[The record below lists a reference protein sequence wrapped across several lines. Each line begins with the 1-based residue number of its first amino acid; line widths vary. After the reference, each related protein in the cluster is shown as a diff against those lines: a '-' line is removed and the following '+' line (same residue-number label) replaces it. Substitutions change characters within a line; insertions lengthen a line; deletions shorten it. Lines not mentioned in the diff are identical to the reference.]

1 MKPSQ
6 IITGSANSNPLTFT
20 YTIYEDD
27 VYYSYSS
34 GSNVYILKGVS
45 LKVIQVLTG
54 HQNDVTCVSWLSND
68 TKLLTSSS
76 HEIFLYVLNKERGLW
91 EHVFTIPSQFEITAL
106 SWLQS
111 NSFIVGGHSQIV
123 KWKLDQQ
130 AIMKNYQINNG
141 GVNGSTNNSNN
152 NNNST
157 SSPNSTSSNKNNLD
171 QEFSSTTTTNKIN
184 LNSSG
189 NNTPTSSVLNSN
201 TQVRVA
207 NEKFLQDQRMKEQKL
222 FNKQAQVVWKT
233 DSSSPINNLS
243 CSPDGS
249 FFATCGKFDRL
260 IKVWFLQKKSKAK
273 LLAEEQ
279 QIKLQQEQL
288 SLLLQREELAKQKNS
303 KGAYKEQFNKL
314 TNKGPIY
321 KTNKIGF
328 DEVVSSG
335 GVGTAE
341 DSNDINTELNKRDK
355 LQKEKERER
364 GGVDGSSSNK
374 NKDKSNEPKEEE
386 KQSIEELQRQLN
398 QLKEIFNKQKNK
410 KFEGET
416 YGFIY
421 LPHPRSITWI
431 SWRNRKTSTHNILL
445 TNCKD
450 GVVRLWQQSPQSRRL
465 QFNVSSIIPS
475 GSDIVDWV
483 YSQNEDKFDI
493 FNKNNND
500 NNNNNNNNTNENNSV
515 SVNKLSKSSSGTT
528 STSLNNNSN
537 NNNNNSTDDS
547 NSYLRSHDF
556 KLHLTNPILLRQK
569 DSLAKTKQIVDWII
583 VIKLDGS
590 LVLWK
595 LRTDDS
601 MTKQTSSL
609 SIWINSQILSPQEIG
624 PNRII
629 SLYQPMSLTDN
640 TPGSIKVC
648 FNSFNGAISS
658 RRFYIQNQNQ
668 TQITNA
674 SPVSR
679 CYGHKSTIK
688 KLATSKNSPYLSS
701 LDYQNNVII
710 WNSTD
715 SSKIQSPNYL
725 IDIGSFPSY
734 YSMTWSPNQKFC
746 FFSNRDGIF
755 VYYIEISQ
763 ENYVKSSLLSI
774 GMIEESTLEDD
785 WIDEVH
791 IVDPLNLIYHYN
803 SMDFVKNGNINKN
816 RCNGESSVLLPY
828 QFFLIGLNKHSD
840 KLYVWGVSVEKDFK
854 YSSSSSP
861 SILKSKLLA
870 TKEFE
875 RDSRISCICAAPKG
889 IFDMTTINKMNKNQ
903 NDDYSDND
911 DNDDENNET
920 KYNNEDRVVIT
931 HPICVT
937 GSIDGY
943 VSVFGITPKI
953 SFVKVDNNDD
963 EEEEIK
969 FEDWTIGE
977 MGGYHAYQQPV
988 ESVKAAYF
996 GRFASKAFSTNPN
1009 PEIHIWELESHT
1021 PKLRLED
1028 TIKFYIDSEIPQAT
1042 TTNSTTT
1049 IATPS
1054 NTPQVIITSPTSG
1067 IGAFKSPPLTT
1078 TISLKTSTTNVVA
1091 SSSSLAHE
1099 DIIGCCFSFVSLDDG
1114 SYSVAFGYGNQVKIL
1129 NKPVDRVIG
1138 SYKRPWVQTHNY
1150 DDLTSPC
1157 SSLEWGKDLSLY
1169 VSAGNQIMVF
1179 TKWSKLNNIS
1189 DSLALSQFQTVGHDY
1204 NTKLNSIYHQH
1215 SELQRPLPMYHPKF
1229 LTEYMMAGKFGVVEK
1244 ILKHVCQFLFERY
1257 GDLDDLPKTPV
1268 FIPPLSIEEIIHFDE
1283 FTITNSKSKKTGTS
1297 DDMDKMN
1304 SIDKNNHNNNYE
1316 DDDDEDD
1323 DNDSD
1328 KDVLL
1333 ENSNK
1338 FTKRQARKLSEI
1350 LSSIKLGNLSSS
1362 EQIQLLAVTDTYGEI
1377 GEMRGGLDENGSR
1390 FILSAK
1396 VFQFLRRSLPPQDRP
1411 ISLSTTDILWALHSE
1426 AQETILSTCFP
1437 TDPDWE
1443 ALKQIGAGLWIKS
1456 PSTLRNVV
1464 EKLAKTTY
1472 ILKRDPRECSLY
1484 YLALGKKGALVALHK
1499 ASKDVKQVEFLSQD
1513 FTQAKWIT
1521 AANKSAFLLQSK
1533 HKYEL
1538 AASLFLLAGQL
1549 KKAVNLLL
1557 QMQGDFQLALVISR
1571 LYEGENGECSR
1582 MIIEDHIIPHAK
1594 KTNDRSL
1601 LSIGNWLLKK
1611 YEDAVTC
1618 LIPSVSIDGDRKLD
1632 EDENNPQRGY
1642 SLGVSGNSTPI
1653 GMSSRNSMVSSPI
1666 NRSTTGTNYSNATTI
1681 TTQAVSPISQQLR
1694 ASQLGPSIL
1703 YFFRFLKNHVQLRQL
1718 SEDKKREDEFL
1729 RTSSYSYFNSG
1740 CSLLALENIE
1750 RLEASHP
1757 KILTDNQERQE
1768 AEKLEKLKQ
1777 QEKDRLEKERLEKE
1791 RLEKEK
1797 QKSNDLGL
1805 DFGGGGGSG
1814 GFFNKPSYDLG
1825 LDFGGGSGGS
1835 SSGFFNKTSSND
1847 LGLDFGAPS
1856 KPSTSSS
1863 SYMGLDFNAPSQ
1875 SSSSTSN
1882 DLGLDFGASTPKPT
1896 TSSSNYMGLDFNT
1909 PSQSSSSNNYG
1920 LDFDAPTPKPTTSS
1934 NYMGLDF
1941 NTPSQSS
1948 SSTSNDLGLDFGA
1961 PTPKPTTSSSNYMG
1975 LDFNTPSQS
1984 SSSNNYGLDF
1994 GAPSST
2000 SSTNNNNWDFLDSN
2014 KPKEESIKEIEEEK
2028 SNKDKEDKAALSA
2041 SEASLKAPTFIPS
2054 KKEKLSLYSLV
2065 DNELKAKLVVKV
2077 LLETIMET
2085 READNWDEKF
2095 KDFKESLEYL
2105 CKKNQLIP
2113 KEIVKSLIEYC
2124 SNRQYVYQVIQLSK
2138 YNVNNSNNNNE
2149 DGDEKAMDILELIS
2163 ISIIKSLLRFDDDN
2177 ILMLMNSSASQP
2189 LLTVSLEIYQSI
2201 MSIDKRYHS
2210 HSLILSTVYMML
2222 FLLGYGSQR
2231 FDVLLVLFKNKNS
2244 IQQFNK
2250 FIDQIKQLPVRGYN
2264 DTENVELMGDENYN
2278 DDDDDFDMDDEDAE
2292 ILDKEELKRIND
2304 EKKLIFKF
2312 LKRFFDF
2319 LSLKYFKLCFDQL
2332 VKTLPYHQV
2341 FDSVNQRL
2349 SLWVGSSQS
2358 KLLHVP
2364 QKILDQFNNN
2374 TSKTTIENFLEVL
2387 KPYKEFNSTDQYQ
2400 IWKVL
2405 ITNQKELLDYI
2416 ILGIEIILPSEVN
2429 GNNIGG
2435 GGNKTNKNNE
2445 PMPLKKIS
2453 SQVQFGSGGSKIKFE
2468 EEIELYKD
2476 SDLLQ
2481 SFCLDP
2487 TSPELN
2493 VMAIATTRGIREID
2507 HKQLVNEIKE
2517 EHDIDP
2523 SENLIS
2529 SPSSNRDNRR
2539 PRITGKSVSSLNISK
2554 GKISTVFSGLRS
2566 SRQMDHNIIVQCL
2579 ESHPNSSFYLSGG
2592 IDGSVCLWQFGIP
2605 EVLTAYQLPQK
2616 PRIVRCKFNQSG
2628 TKFGACDM
2636 AGNILLWQFAAQE
2649 DTLKP
2654 FYSLQAHSK
2663 QCLDFTFLN
2672 SGSLLATAGISNSD
2686 SKSRDICL
2694 WDVLLP
2700 PNKSLIASYTDQENG
2715 ASSIVYSPKR
2725 QTIIVGGKKGSL
2737 SLYDIRTHKQL
2748 DSFKAH
2754 HLNTKSL
2761 ALDPFEEFVCSGSS
2775 DGNIKIWSL
2784 PSMTC
2789 LNTFEDAHKKQT
2801 FVRPTGVFKSPV
2813 STYGVMQVRLE
2824 NNGLFSCGSDGRV
2837 TKRSYYKL

>member
-54 HQNDVTCVSWLSND
+54 HQSDVTCVSWLSND

-106 SWLQS
+106 SWLQP
-111 NSFIVGGHSQIV
+111 NSFIVGGNSQIV
-123 KWKLDQQ
+123 KWKIDQQ

-141 GVNGSTNNSNN
+141 GSDGVNNSSNSAASPVSPNN
-152 NNNST
+152 NN
-157 SSPNSTSSNKNNLD
+157 NKNNLD
-171 QEFSSTTTTNKIN
+171 LEFSSTTTTTNKIN
-184 LNSSG
+184 LNGSG
-189 NNTPTSSVLNSN
+189 NNTPTTSALVNA
-201 TQVRVA
+201 QVRVT

-222 FNKQAQVVWKT
+222 FNKQAQIVWKT
-233 DSSSPINNLS
+233 DSSSAINNLS

-321 KTNKIGF
+321 KANKIGF

-341 DSNDINTELNKRDK
+341 DSTNINTELNKRDK
-355 LQKEKERER
+355 LQKEKEKER
-364 GGVDGSSSNK
+364 GSDSSIK
-374 NKDKSNEPKEEE
+374 NKDAPKEEE
-386 KQSIEELQRQLN
+386 KQSIEELQKQLN
-398 QLKEIFNKQKNK
+398 QLKEMFNKQKNK

-493 FNKNNND
+493 FNKNNDENNTND
-500 NNNNNNNNTNENNSV
+500 ENNNNNNNNNSNNNSG
-515 SVNKLSKSSSGTT
+515 SGGKLSKSSSGTT
-528 STSLNNNSN
+528 GTSLNN
-537 NNNNNSTDDS
+537 NNNNNSSDDS

-668 TQITNA
+668 TQISNA

-688 KLATSKNSPYLSS
+688 KLAASKNSPYLSS
-701 LDYQNNVII
+701 LDYENNVII

-746 FFSNRDGIF
+746 FFSNRDGVF
-755 VYYIEISQ
+755 VYYIEVSQ

-791 IVDPLNLIYHYN
+791 IVDPLHLIYNCH
-803 SMDFVKNGNINKN
+803 SMDFDQNKINNN
-816 RCNGESSVLLPY
+816 RRSGGESSVLLPY

-875 RDSRISCICAAPKG
+875 RDSRLSCICAAPKG
-889 IFDMTTINKMNKNQ
+889 IFDTTTVNKMNKSK
-903 NDDYSDND
+903 DDYSSNS
-911 DNDDENNET
+911 
-920 KYNNEDRVVIT
+920 NEDYDGDNSQQDDSIDRDRVILT

-943 VSVFGITPKI
+943 ISVLGITPKI
-953 SFVKVDNNDD
+953 SFIKVEGEDQ
-963 EEEEIK
+963 EQIR

-977 MGGYHAYQQPV
+977 MAGHHAYQQPV

-1028 TIKFYIDSEIPQAT
+1028 TIKFYVDSELPT
-1042 TTNSTTT
+1042 LT
-1049 IATPS
+1049 
-1054 NTPQVIITSPTSG
+1054 TPQVIVTSPNASG

-1078 TISLKTSTTNVVA
+1078 TISLKTSTSTA
-1091 SSSSLAHE
+1091 LTHE
-1099 DIIGCCFSFVSLDDG
+1099 EIIACCFSFISLDDG
-1114 SYSVAFGYGNQVKIL
+1114 SYSVAFGFGNQVKIL
-1129 NKPVDRVIG
+1129 SKPVDRVIG

-1189 DSLALSQFQTVGHDY
+1189 DNLALSQFQTIGHDY
-1204 NTKLNSIYHQH
+1204 NTKLNSIYSQH
-1215 SELQRPLPMYHPKF
+1215 SELQRSLPMYHPKL

-1244 ILKHVCQFLFERY
+1244 ILKHVCQFLFERF
-1257 GDLDDLPKTPV
+1257 GDLDDFPKTPV
-1268 FIPPLSIEEIIHFDE
+1268 FIPPVSIEEIIHYDE
-1283 FTITNSKSKKTGTS
+1283 LNSKSKKTGTS

-1304 SIDKNNHNNNYE
+1304 LIEHDKNDYD
-1316 DDDDEDD
+1316 DDDDEDENDPSD
-1323 DNDSD
+1323 DDID
-1328 KDVLL
+1328 FK
-1333 ENSNK
+1333 NSNK

-1350 LSSIKLGNLSSS
+1350 LSSIRLGNLSSS

-1377 GEMRGGLDENGSR
+1377 GEMSGGLDENGSR
-1390 FILSAK
+1390 FILGAK
-1396 VFQFLRRSLPPQDRP
+1396 VFQFLRRSLPPLDRP

-1426 AQETILSTCFP
+1426 AQETILSSCFP
-1437 TDPDWE
+1437 TDPDWD

-1499 ASKDVKQVEFLSQD
+1499 ASRDVKQVEFLSQD

-1549 KKAVNLLL
+1549 KKAVNLLI

-1582 MIIEDHIIPHAK
+1582 MIIEDHIIPLAK

-1601 LSIGNWLLKK
+1601 LSICNWLLKK

-1618 LIPSVSIDGDRKLD
+1618 LIPSVQIDDDRKLD
-1632 EDENNPQRGY
+1632 EDDTQRNYG
-1642 SLGVSGNSTPI
+1642 LGVSGNSTPL

-1666 NRSTTGTNYSNATTI
+1666 NRSVAGTNFSNVTSTTMAS
-1681 TTQAVSPISQQLR
+1681 QAVSPITQQLR

-1718 SEDKKREDEFL
+1718 SEEKKKEDEFL

-1757 KILTDNQERQE
+1757 KILTDNQERLE
-1768 AEKLEKLKQ
+1768 VEKLEKLEKLKQ
-1777 QEKDRLEKERLEKE
+1777 QEID

-1797 QKSNDLGL
+1797 QQSNGLGL
-1805 DFGGGGGSG
+1805 DFGGGGS
-1814 GFFNKPSYDLG
+1814 GFFSKPSYDLG
-1825 LDFGGGSGGS
+1825 LDFGGGGSGFFSKPSHDLGLDFGGGGGGGGGS
-1835 SSGFFNKTSSND
+1835 SDFFSKPSASND
-1847 LGLDFGAPS
+1847 LGLDFGSPS
-1856 KPSTSSS
+1856 KP
-1863 SYMGLDFNAPSQ
+1863 P
-1875 SSSSTSN
+1875 
-1882 DLGLDFGASTPKPT
+1882 
-1896 TSSSNYMGLDFNT
+1896 
-1909 PSQSSSSNNYG
+1909 
-1920 LDFDAPTPKPTTSS
+1920 TSS

-1941 NTPSQSS
+1941 NT
-1948 SSTSNDLGLDFGA
+1948 
-1961 PTPKPTTSSSNYMG
+1961 
-1975 LDFNTPSQS
+1975 
-1984 SSSNNYGLDF
+1984 
-1994 GAPSST
+1994 
-2000 SSTNNNNWDFLDSN
+2000 STNNNNSSWDFLES
-2014 KPKEESIKEIEEEK
+2014 KPKEESIKEIEEEQ
-2028 SNKDKEDKAALSA
+2028 SNKDKEDKATLSA
-2041 SEASLKAPTFIPS
+2041 SEASLNKPTFVPS

-2085 READNWDEKF
+2085 RESDNWDDKF
-2095 KDFKESLEYL
+2095 KDFKDSLEYL

-2113 KEIVKSLIEYC
+2113 KEIIKSLVEYC

-2138 YNVNNSNNNNE
+2138 YSVVDSGS
-2149 DGDEKAMDILELIS
+2149 GDEKAMEVLELIS

-2189 LLTVSLEIYQSI
+2189 LLTVSLEIHQSI
-2201 MSIDKRYHS
+2201 MSIDKRYHN

-2222 FLLGYGSQR
+2222 FLLSYGSQR
-2231 FDVLLVLFKNKNS
+2231 FDVLLVLFKNKNT
-2244 IQQFNK
+2244 IQQFNQ
-2250 FIDQIKQLPVRGYN
+2250 FIDQVRQLPIRGYK
-2264 DTENVELMGDENYN
+2264 DTENIEILGGGDGKDDKDNIDM
-2278 DDDDDFDMDDEDAE
+2278 DDDDDADE
-2292 ILDKEELKRIND
+2292 IFDKEELKRINE

-2319 LSLKYFKLCFDQL
+2319 LSLKYFKQCFDQL
-2332 VKTLPYHQV
+2332 VKALPYHQV

-2349 SLWVGSSQS
+2349 SLWIGSSQS

-2364 QKILDQFNNN
+2364 EKILDQFKNN
-2374 TSKTTIENFLEVL
+2374 TTKTTIENFLEVL
-2387 KPYKEFNSTDQYQ
+2387 RPYKEFNTTDQYQ
-2400 IWKVL
+2400 IWKIL
-2405 ITNQKELLDYI
+2405 ITNQKELLDHI
-2416 ILGIEIILPSEVN
+2416 LLGIEIVLPDAN
-2429 GNNIGG
+2429 GANTAA
-2435 GGNKTNKNNE
+2435 NKANKNNE

-2453 SQVQFGSGGSKIKFE
+2453 SQVQFGSGSGKIKFE

-2507 HKQLVNEIKE
+2507 HKQLVSEVRDE
-2517 EHDIDP
+2517 YDIDP
-2523 SENLIS
+2523 SENLVS
-2529 SPSSNRDNRR
+2529 SPSSHNRR
-2539 PRITGKSVSSLNISK
+2539 PRISGKSASSLNISK

-2566 SRQMDHNIIVQCL
+2566 NRQMDHNIIVQCL

-2672 SGSLLATAGISNSD
+2672 SGSLLATAGISNGD
-2686 SKSRDICL
+2686 NKSRDICL

-2700 PNKSLIASYTDQENG
+2700 PNKSLIASYADQENG

>member
-54 HQNDVTCVSWLSND
+54 HQSDVTCVSWLSND

-130 AIMKNYQINNG
+130 TIMKNYQINNG
-141 GVNGSTNNSNN
+141 GGVSSGSGSSSANN
-152 NNNST
+152 NYNYNST
-157 SSPNSTSSNKNNLD
+157 SSPNSTSSSSFGKNNSLD

-189 NNTPTSSVLNSN
+189 NNTPTTSALNNN
-201 TQVRVA
+201 TQVRVN
-207 NEKFLQDQRMKEQKL
+207 NEKFLQDQRIKEQKL
-222 FNKQAQVVWKT
+222 FNKQAQIVWKT

-288 SLLLQREELAKQKNS
+288 SLLLQREELAKQKNR

-321 KTNKIGF
+321 KANKIGF

-335 GVGTAE
+335 GIGTGE

-355 LQKEKERER
+355 LQKEKEREK
-364 GGVDGSSSNK
+364 GGDANK
-374 NKDKSNEPKEEE
+374 NKEQQQQQQQPQKEE
-386 KQSIEELQRQLN
+386 QSIEELQKQLN

-493 FNKNNND
+493 FNKNNEDNNIND
-500 NNNNNNNNTNENNSV
+500 EKNNSNSNNNNNAGGGFSGG
-515 SVNKLSKSSSGTT
+515 KLSKSSSGTT
-528 STSLNNNSN
+528 GTSLNSNS

-688 KLATSKNSPYLSS
+688 KLAASKNSPYLSS

-803 SMDFVKNGNINKN
+803 SMDFDKNKVNNDSSRRNGGGG
-816 RCNGESSVLLPY
+816 GESSVLLPY

-903 NDDYSDND
+903 NEDFSDND
-911 DNDDENNET
+911 DDDNNDDNNNNNNNE
-920 KYNNEDRVVIT
+920 KYNNEDRVVLT
-931 HPICVT
+931 HPICIT

-953 SFVKVDNNDD
+953 SFVKGGDS
-963 EEEEIK
+963 EEEIK

-1028 TIKFYIDSEIPQAT
+1028 TIKFYIDSEIPQAIT
-1042 TTNSTTT
+1042 TTTTT
-1049 IATPS
+1049 TTTAIATPL

-1078 TISLKTSTTNVVA
+1078 TILLKASTNNVGVGTALAA

-1099 DIIGCCFSFVSLDDG
+1099 DIISCCFSFVSLDDG

-1179 TKWSKLNNIS
+1179 TKWSKLNNIN
-1189 DSLALSQFQTVGHDY
+1189 DNLALSQFQTVGHDY

-1244 ILKHVCQFLFERY
+1244 ILKHVCQFLFEKY
-1257 GDLDDLPKTPV
+1257 DDLNDLPKSPV

-1283 FTITNSKSKKTGTS
+1283 FTNSKSKKTGTS
-1297 DDMDKMN
+1297 DDMDRMN
-1304 SIDKNNHNNNYE
+1304 SIDKNNHNDRNDRNK
-1316 DDDDEDD
+1316 DDDDDD
-1323 DNDSD
+1323 DDDDDSD
-1328 KDVLL
+1328 RDEL

-1437 TDPDWE
+1437 TDPDWD

-1456 PSTLRNVV
+1456 PSTLINVV

-1472 ILKRDPRECSLY
+1472 IQRRDPRECSLY

-1499 ASKDVKQVEFLSQD
+1499 ASKDIKQVEFLSQD

-1582 MIIEDHIIPHAK
+1582 MIIEDHIIPLAK

-1601 LSIGNWLLKK
+1601 LSICNWLLKK
-1611 YEDAVTC
+1611 YEDAITC

-1632 EDENNPQRGY
+1632 EDDNNQRGGGGGGY

-1666 NRSTTGTNYSNATTI
+1666 NRSTTGTNYSNATGTTL
-1681 TTQAVSPISQQLR
+1681 TTQVVSPISQQLR

-1718 SEDKKREDEFL
+1718 SEDKKKEDEFL

-1757 KILTDNQERQE
+1757 TILTDNQERQE
-1768 AEKLEKLKQ
+1768 VEKLEKLKQ
-1777 QEKDRLEKERLEKE
+1777 QQQEKEKEKE

-1805 DFGGGGGSG
+1805 DFGGGGGGS

-1825 LDFGGGSGGS
+1825 LDFGGGGGS
-1835 SSGFFNKTSSND
+1835 SSGFFSKPSND
-1847 LGLDFGAPS
+1847 LGLDFGSAPS
-1856 KPSTSSS
+1856 KPTSS
-1863 SYMGLDFNAPSQ
+1863 SYMGLDFNTPTQ
-1875 SSSSTSN
+1875 SNSN
-1882 DLGLDFGASTPKPT
+1882 DLGLDFGSTPSKPS
-1896 TSSSNYMGLDFNT
+1896 TSSSYMGLDFNT
-1909 PSQSSSSNNYG
+1909 PTQSSSSNSNNYG
-1920 LDFDAPTPKPTTSS
+1920 LDFGS
-1934 NYMGLDF
+1934 
-1941 NTPSQSS
+1941 TPS
-1948 SSTSNDLGLDFGA
+1948 
-1961 PTPKPTTSSSNYMG
+1961 KPENSSSNYMG

-2000 SSTNNNNWDFLDSN
+2000 TTNNNNNNRWELLDT
-2014 KPKEESIKEIEEEK
+2014 
-2028 SNKDKEDKAALSA
+2028 
-2041 SEASLKAPTFIPS
+2041 TFIPS
-2054 KKEKLSLYSLV
+2054 KKEKLSLYSLI
-2065 DNELKAKLVVKV
+2065 DNELKDKLVVKV

-2085 READNWDEKF
+2085 READNWDEEF

-2105 CKKNQLIP
+2105 CKKNQVNSKRNL
-2113 KEIVKSLIEYC
+2113 
-2124 SNRQYVYQVIQLSK
+2124 IQLTK
-2138 YNVNNSNNNNE
+2138 YNNNNNNNSNNNE

-2231 FDVLLVLFKNKNS
+2231 FDVLLVLFKNKNT
-2244 IQQFNK
+2244 IQQFNQ
-2250 FIDQIKQLPVRGYN
+2250 FIDQIKQLPIRSYK
-2264 DTENVELMGDENYN
+2264 DTENNELIGAGDNNN
-2278 DDDDDFDMDDEDAE
+2278 DDDDDFDMDDEDDDPNE

-2304 EKKLIFKF
+2304 EKKLIYKF

-2319 LSLKYFKLCFDQL
+2319 LSLKYFKQCFDQL
-2332 VKTLPYHQV
+2332 VKALPYHQV

-2349 SLWVGSSQS
+2349 SLWIGSSQS

-2364 QKILDQFNNN
+2364 QKILDQFTNN
-2374 TSKTTIENFLEVL
+2374 TTKTTIENFLELL
-2387 KPYKEFNSTDQYQ
+2387 KSYKEFNSTDQYQ
-2400 IWKVL
+2400 IWKIL
-2405 ITNQKELLDYI
+2405 ITNQKELLDHI
-2416 ILGIEIILPSEVN
+2416 ILGIEITLPVDIN
-2429 GNNIGG
+2429 GGNN
-2435 GGNKTNKNNE
+2435 NNNNSKVNKNNE
-2445 PMPLKKIS
+2445 PMPLKKVG
-2453 SQVQFGSGGSKIKFE
+2453 SQVQFGGGSGKIKFE
-2468 EEIELYKD
+2468 EEIEIYKD

-2507 HKQLVNEIKE
+2507 HKQLVSEIRE

-2529 SPSSNRDNRR
+2529 SPSSSRDNKR

-2672 SGSLLATAGISNSD
+2672 SGSLLATAGISSSD

-2748 DSFKAH
+2748 ESFKAH